1 MAKFGTEA
9 RLGLVI
15 MTAFLIFI
23 WGTMKVTH
31 IGEARGY
38 DINAVFENAS
48 GLETNAP
55 VRMVGVGVGR
65 VKSIFIRDRKAFVT
79 MTINE
84 DVRIDRDASFAIRS
98 QGILGD
104 KYVEIQPG
112 SSEGVYKSGDT
123 VVTTKMPVDLESLME
138 SLQSAGESLTKILT
152 SLEKVVAS
160 DEGERSLAEI
170 LENTRKLSAN
180 LDLLISENREDV
192 RVVIKNIREASEGLK
207 DDIPR
212 LADKLER
219 ASDQVTGLITDNRE
233 GVRDTVEKLRRNAE
247 ILEETLESI
256 KTISKRIEEG
266 EGTVGKLINEDEAY
280 ENLNETLGSLKRV
293 LKKTEQIQ
301 LNIDMH
307 GHYLTESD
315 GIKGY
320 VTLDINPTPD
330 KFYRLE
336 LIDDPEGLREVE
348 TRTVTETVG
357 STTTVTQTEE
367 IIFRDKF
374 KFSLEL
380 GKRYYNTIFRLGYVE
395 SSFGFGID
403 RLHLNDGLKF
413 SFDAWDVD
421 RDENPRLRLKMSYR
435 FLKFFHL
442 DFGIDDFIHESRN
455 PNILIG
461 GGLKFVDDDLKYV
474 ISGLGFP

>member
-112 SSEGVYKSGDT
+112 SSERVYKSGDT
-123 VVTTKMPVDLESLME
+123 AVTTKMPVDLESLME
-138 SLQSAGESLTKILT
+138 SLQSAGESLTKILS

-192 RVVIKNIREASEGLK
+192 R
-207 DDIPR
+207 
-212 LADKLER
+212 
-219 ASDQVTGLITDNRE
+219 
-233 GVRDTVEKLRRNAE
+233 
-247 ILEETLESI
+247 
-256 KTISKRIEEG
+256 
-266 EGTVGKLINEDEAY
+266 
-280 ENLNETLGSLKRV
+280 
-293 LKKTEQIQ
+293 
-301 LNIDMH
+301 
-307 GHYLTESD
+307 
-315 GIKGY
+315 
-320 VTLDINPTPD
+320 
-330 KFYRLE
+330 
-336 LIDDPEGLREVE
+336 
-348 TRTVTETVG
+348 
-357 STTTVTQTEE
+357 
-367 IIFRDKF
+367 
-374 KFSLEL
+374 
-380 GKRYYNTIFRLGYVE
+380 
-395 SSFGFGID
+395 
-403 RLHLNDGLKF
+403 
-413 SFDAWDVD
+413 
-421 RDENPRLRLKMSYR
+421 
-435 FLKFFHL
+435 
-442 DFGIDDFIHESRN
+442 
-455 PNILIG
+455 
-461 GGLKFVDDDLKYV
+461 
-474 ISGLGFP
+474 

>member
-31 IGEARGY
+31 IGEAKGY
-38 DINAVFENAS
+38 DIHAVFDSAS

-55 VRMVGVGVGR
+55 VRMVGVSVGR
-65 VKSIFIRDRKAFVT
+65 VKSIFIKDRKAFVT
-79 MTINE
+79 MTIKE
-84 DVRIDRDASFAIRS
+84 DVGIDQDASFSIRS

-112 SSEGVYKSGDT
+112 ASEEVYKPGDT
-123 VVTTKMPVDLESLME
+123 AVITKVPVDLEILLE
-138 SLQSAGESLTKILT
+138 SLQSAGESLTKILS
-152 SLEKVVAS
+152 SLKRVVAS
-160 DEGERSLAEI
+160 DEGEDSLAEI

-180 LDLLISENREDV
+180 LDLLVSENREDV
-192 RVVIKNIREASEGLK
+192 RVVIKNIREASESLR

-212 LADKLER
+212 LADKLEK
-219 ASDQVTGLITDNRE
+219 ASDQVTSLITDNRE
-233 GVRDTVEKLRRNAE
+233 GVKDTVEKLRRNAE
-247 ILEETLESI
+247 VLEETLESI
-256 KTISKRIEEG
+256 KIISKRIEDG

-280 ENLNETLGSLKRV
+280 ENLNETLGSLKKA

-301 LNIDMH
+301 LKVDLH
-307 GHYLTESD
+307 GQYLTESD
-315 GIKGY
+315 VTKGY
-320 VTLDINPTPD
+320 LTLDINPTPD
-330 KFYRLE
+330 KFYRFE

-357 STTTVTQTEE
+357 TVTTVTQTKEVV
-367 IIFRDKF
+367 FRDEF

-380 GKRYYNTIFRLGYVE
+380 GKRYFDTIFRIGYIE

-403 RLHLNDGLKF
+403 RLQLDENLKL
-413 SFDAWDVD
+413 SFDAWDID
-421 RDENPRLRLKMSYR
+421 REENPRLRFKMSYR
-435 FLKFFHL
+435 FLKFFHVDL
-442 DFGIDDFIHESRN
+442 GMEDFVHRDRN

-474 ISGLGFP
+474 ISGLGIP

>member
-15 MTAFLIFI
+15 MTGFLIFI

-38 DINAVFENAS
+38 DINAVFDNAN

-55 VRMVGVGVGR
+55 VRMVGVSVGR
-65 VKSIFIRDRKAFVT
+65 VKAIFIRDRKAFVT
-79 MTINE
+79 MTIRE

-104 KYVEIQPG
+104 KYVAIQPG
-112 SSEGVYKSGDT
+112 SSEVIHKAGDT
-123 VVTTKMPVDLESLME
+123 TVTTTVPVELETLLA
-138 SLQSAGESLTKILT
+138 SLQSAGESLTRILK
-152 SLEKVVAS
+152 SLERVVAS
-160 DEGERSLAEI
+160 DEGERSIAEI
-170 LENTRKLSAN
+170 LKNTRKLTAN
-180 LDLLISENREDV
+180 LDLLVSENREDV
-192 RVVIKNIREASEGLK
+192 RVVIKNIREASEN
-207 DDIPR
+207 
-212 LADKLER
+212 LE
-219 ASDQVTGLITDNRE
+219 V
-233 GVRDTVEKLRRNAE
+233 
-247 ILEETLESI
+247 LEETLESI
-256 KTISKRIEEG
+256 KMISKRIEEG

-301 LNIDMH
+301 LNIDLH
-307 GHYLTESD
+307 GHYLTETD
-315 GIKGY
+315 GTKGY
-320 VTLDINPTPD
+320 LTLDIHPTPD

-336 LIDDPEGLREVE
+336 LIDDPEGLREFE

-357 STTTVTQTEE
+357 SVTTVTQTEE
-367 IIFRDKF
+367 IVFRDKF

-380 GKRYYNTIFRLGYVE
+380 GKRYYNTIFRLGYIE

-413 SFDAWDVD
+413 SFDAWDID
-421 RDENPRLRLKMSYR
+421 RDENPRLRLQMSYR

-442 DFGIDDFIHESRN
+442 DFGVDDFVHQSRN